1 MEREKS
7 EELLGIKGSKSN
19 RTKSLALLA
28 VVLLL
33 SITLRVLWLHI
44 TVHTDEAEY
53 GYTAMMWSRHG
64 YLPYVYRQDMQP
76 PLVYFV
82 YLVAG
87 SLENV
92 RLFND
97 IAFFVSVI
105 VMFYLAKKL
114 LGGLFEGLV
123 ASLMYVILMNTPVLE
138 GMFALPA
145 SMAIPFVI
153 ASFYVGL
160 AYWQSERE
168 YLLVLA
174 GILNSIAGMFYL
186 RELSFLL
193 ILIFIILQ
201 VVKSERK
208 WTQTFKRTG
217 LLLSGALLP
226 FLPFAVYYTN
236 FGRID
241 VLFQSILGPL
251 YYPRVTNVDTN
262 PLPWVLL
269 FAVEILPFVILS
281 AIGIIISVK
290 RRLQYK
296 TLLMLMLALNVII
309 DIFIFKFF
317 GHYWLN
323 AVTPSVL
330 FAAVSISALVK
341 ARPQSTKKNVRNL
354 ISIARVLA
362 ISFLILVS
370 LVSFYFQM
378 QQYPTGSIQWGS
390 IEMLYSPFGSY
401 ENQTKVATFLR
412 DNVGENDQIL
422 VHGWMP
428 EIYYLSG
435 IEAPSPNLNTV
446 DVGVTISKAEYQRLM
461 NMVVQQ
467 GFKYIVLAHWD
478 SWDTDSIATLTQA
491 YYEKIDT
498 IEYCELFQRQQLYPV
513 LNNSGFEDSS
523 SWVIQN
529 STTATYSTAFAH
541 SGNRSVSITQSSD
554 AQFYAV
560 WQNVPAKGNMEYVL
574 SAWGLNVP
582 RNDIW
587 LTIGETD
594 SNGKLL
600 QPFKNVF
607 TNFFSTS
614 EWSPTAYRFTTL
626 NATTRVLVC
635 INVLN
640 LGLNYTAYFDDVQ
653 LLSTQL

>member
-7 EELLGIKGSKSN
+7 EEPLGIKGSKSN
-19 RTKSLALLA
+19 RTKSFALLA

-33 SITLRVLWLHI
+33 SISLRLLWLHI

-53 GYTAMMWSRHG
+53 GYTAMMWARHG

-87 SLENV
+87 NLINV

-97 IAFFVSVI
+97 TAFFVSVI

-114 LGGLFEGLV
+114 LGGLFEAV
-123 ASLMYVILMNTPVLE
+123 IASLMYAILMNIPALE

-145 SMAIPFVI
+145 SMAIPFVVG
-153 ASFYVGL
+153 SFYVGL

-168 YLLVLA
+168 HLLILA
-174 GILNSIAGMFYL
+174 GILTSIAGMFYL

-201 VVKSERK
+201 VAKSERK
-208 WTQTFKRTG
+208 WAQTFKRTG

-226 FLPFAVYYTN
+226 FLPFAVYYTD
-236 FGRID
+236 FGRINA
-241 VLFQSILGPL
+241 LFQGVLSPL
-251 YYPRVTNVDTN
+251 YYPRVINVVTN
-262 PLPWVLL
+262 PLPWVLV
-269 FAVEILPFVILS
+269 FVVEILPFVIL
-281 AIGIIISVK
+281 AVIGIVISVR
-290 RRLQYK
+290 RRLQYR

-330 FAAVSISALVK
+330 FGAVSISALVK
-341 ARPQSTKKNVRNL
+341 AGPQSTKKNVRNL
-354 ISIARVLA
+354 VSIARVLA
-362 ISFLILVS
+362 ISFLILVF
-370 LVSFYFQM
+370 LVSFYFQV
-378 QQYPTGSIQWGS
+378 QQYPTGSIQLGS
-390 IEMLYSPFGSY
+390 FEMQYSPFGSY

-435 IEAPSPNLNTV
+435 IEAPSPDLNTV
-446 DVGVTISKAEYQRLM
+446 DVGVTISDAEYQRLQ

-467 GFKYIVLAHWD
+467 EFKYIVLAHWD
-478 SWDTDSIATLTQA
+478 GWDTDSIATLTEA

-498 IEYCELFQRQQLYPV
+498 IGYCELFQRQQLYPV

-523 SWVIQN
+523 SWVIGDSAVAAYN
-529 STTATYSTAFAH
+529 TAFAH
-541 SGNRSVSITQSSD
+541 SGNRSISITQSSNL
-554 AQFYAV
+554 QLYAV
-560 WQNVPAKGNMEYVL
+560 WQNVPAKGNTEYVL

-582 RNDIW
+582 QNDIW
-587 LTIGETD
+587 FAIGETD

-600 QPFKNVF
+600 QPFTNIF

-626 NATTRVLVC
+626 NATASVIVC

-640 LGLNYTAYFDDVQ
+640 LGFNYTAYFDDVQ
-653 LLSTQL
+653 LFSTQP